1 MTASKPENL
10 DCRAWWATAPLPGAI
25 GICHMKGRLEPLF
38 EALDIDPLEIGATR
52 VIDIAGIDEGV
63 LARPAEDSAL
73 FMPHGGPR
81 VRQLISRHLKD
92 FGLSFIDPGDTD
104 PRARWP
110 EADTLV
116 EACMLEAL
124 ATTES
129 PRAIDLL
136 LAQPGRHRDDTGQS
150 SHDRSED
157 PRRHLI
163 DPPLIVITG
172 RPNVGKSTLLNRLAA
187 TEVAITADLE
197 GTTRDAVA
205 ARLII
210 DGMACDVVD
219 LPGLRESDDPVERRA
234 IMLSSRFLEES
245 DLLVTLVDHERGV
258 PESLE
263 RTPDLIIRSKSDL
276 TTSHHQGADADLEI
290 SARTGDG
297 MEELASLMRKA
308 LVPDELLKNEDP
320 WWFHPELERA
330 RDQRPTIE

>member
-1 MTASKPENL
+1 MIPSKPDHLE
-10 DCRAWWATAPLPGAI
+10 CRAWWATAPLPGAI
-25 GICHMKGRLEPLF
+25 GICHMKGRLEAMF
-38 EALDIDPLEIGATR
+38 EALGIDPLEVGATR
-52 VIDIAGIDEGV
+52 VLEIAGIDEGV

-81 VRQLISRHLKD
+81 VRQLISRHLEKL
-92 FGLSFIDPGDTD
+92 GLRFIDPADTD
-104 PRARWP
+104 PRTRWP

-124 ATTES
+124 CATES

-136 LAQPGRHRDDTGQS
+136 LAQPRRHRDNPLES
-150 SHDRSED
+150 SDDRGSD

-163 DPPLIVITG
+163 DPPLVVITG

-210 DGMACDVVD
+210 DGMACDVID
-219 LPGLRESDDPVERRA
+219 LPGLRESDDPIERRA

-245 DLLVTLVDHERGV
+245 DLLITLVDHERGV

-263 RTPDLIIRSKSDL
+263 RTPDLIIRNKSDL
-276 TTSHHQGADADLEI
+276 QSSRPGPKTDHEI
-290 SARTGDG
+290 CAKTGEG
-297 MEELASLMRKA
+297 IERLAMLMRQA
-308 LVPDELLKNEDP
+308 LVPDEILKNEDP
-320 WWFHPELERA
+320 WSFHPELERDG
-330 RDQRPTIE
+330 DQSPTIE

>member
-1 MTASKPENL
+1 MIPSNPDHLE
-10 DCRAWWATAPLPGAI
+10 CRAWWATAPLPGAI
-25 GICHMKGRLEPLF
+25 GICHMKGRLEPIF
-38 EALDIDPLEIGATR
+38 EALDIDPLEVGATR
-52 VIDIAGIDEGV
+52 VLEIAGIDEGV
-63 LARPAEDSAL
+63 LARPAEDAAL

-81 VRQLISRHLKD
+81 VRQLISRHLEKL
-92 FGLSFIDPGDTD
+92 GLRFIDPVDTD
-104 PRARWP
+104 PETLWP

-124 ATTES
+124 SATES

-136 LAQPGRHRDDTGQS
+136 LAQPGRHRDNALES
-150 SHDRSED
+150 SHDRRSD

-172 RPNVGKSTLLNRLAA
+172 QPNVGKSTLLNRLAA

-210 DGMACDVVD
+210 DGMACDVID
-219 LPGLRESDDPVERRA
+219 LPGLRESEDPIERRA

-245 DLLVTLVDHERGV
+245 DLLIALVDHERGV

-276 TTSHHQGADADLEI
+276 ERSSRSPEADHEI
-290 SARTGDG
+290 SAKTGDG
-297 MEELASLMRKA
+297 IEELAALMRKA
-308 LVPDELLKNEDP
+308 LVPDEILKNEDP
-320 WWFHPELERA
+320 WSFHPALEGT
-330 RDQRPTIE
+330 RDQSPTIE